1 MIYVIATTPMKPE
14 NKDDFIKGHKACT
27 AETLKEKGCI
37 SYDGHVSVNNPNLY
51 VVVERWE
58 TRDDLNAHG
67 RAPHMKV
74 WREVPPPASH
84 HARRCDLRASSARL
98 DPASGRGQTNP
109 RTGRF
114 NQESSRSSK
123 EAASMIRATK
133 VLGQHRWTHAAAD
146 TVVLDFDDR

>member
-14 NKDDFIKGHKACT
+14 NKDDFIKGHKACI

-37 SYDGHVSVNNPNLY
+37 SYEGHVSVNNPNLY

-74 WREVPPPASH
+74 WRGDLLQVEKGATGGGINSH
-84 HARRCDLRASSARL
+84 GEGGKILRGFVQGSMMRAREILGAHRL
-98 DPASGRGQTNP
+98 NDPAAHTRLL
-109 RTGRF
+109 RF
-114 NQESSRSSK
+114 
-123 EAASMIRATK
+123 
-133 VLGQHRWTHAAAD
+133 
-146 TVVLDFDDR
+146 

>member
-27 AETLKEKGCI
+27 AETLKEKGCL
-37 SYDGHVSVNNPNLY
+37 SYDGHVSVNDPNLY

-74 WREVPPPASH
+74 WREYSSQMKTGADGDRNHQRRQGGEVLSGHFASPRIRWLHPSRRRFAPPP
-84 HARRCDLRASSARL
+84 D
-98 DPASGRGQTNP
+98 
-109 RTGRF
+109 
-114 NQESSRSSK
+114 E
-123 EAASMIRATK
+123 
-133 VLGQHRWTHAAAD
+133 V
-146 TVVLDFDDR
+146 

>member
-1 MIYVIATTPMKPE
+1 MIYVVATTPMKPE

-74 WREVPPPASH
+74 WREYSSQMKTAPTVIEILRDGASRLLRMRSKTLMVRSAATPRVSNH
-84 HARRCDLRASSARL
+84 EAPMLERASGV
-98 DPASGRGQTNP
+98 P
-109 RTGRF
+109 
-114 NQESSRSSK
+114 
-123 EAASMIRATK
+123 I
-133 VLGQHRWTHAAAD
+133 
-146 TVVLDFDDR
+146 